1 MTAEECDGWDREA
14 PGNKIWFDNMFVE
27 INRSTRLTETGMK
40 LQQQQAVNTVQCSQV
55 PVCQNGL
62 PVDSVPEVP
71 VPVCQT
77 AEGGQDGLGLNGDG
91 DGGDGRVGRVR
102 GQPVQGRG
110 GGGEVEGV
118 VEAAP
123 DVVLLAAVD
132 DEAAGG
138 NKDRLCT
145 KNLLP
150 AKREYWKKHFNGLK
164 IVLYLLGIPPRT
176 EIILPTE
183 ALAVSTGLGGFARSV
198 NGRKYNCVFSSLSY
212 LGNMRGCT

>member
-14 PGNKIWFDNMFVE
+14 PGNKLWFDNMFVG

-62 PVDSVPEVP
+62 PVDSAVPEVP

-77 AEGGQDGLGLNGDG
+77 AAEGGHDGLGLDGDG
-91 DGGDGRVGRVR
+91 DGGDGRVGRVGR
-102 GQPVQGRG
+102 QAVQGRG

-118 VEAAP
+118 VEAAA

-138 NKDRLCT
+138 NKDRLCS
-145 KNLLP
+145 KDLLP
-150 AKREYWKKHFNGLK
+150 KREYWKNHFIGLK

-183 ALAVSTGLGGFARSV
+183 ALPVST
-198 NGRKYNCVFSSLSY
+198 
-212 LGNMRGCT
+212 

>member
-1 MTAEECDGWDREA
+1 
-14 PGNKIWFDNMFVE
+14 
-27 INRSTRLTETGMK
+27 MK

-62 PVDSVPEVP
+62 PVDSAVPEVP

-77 AEGGQDGLGLNGDG
+77 AGEGGHDGLGLNGDG
-91 DGGDGRVGRVR
+91 DGGDGRVGRVGR
-102 GQPVQGRG
+102 QAVQSRG

-118 VEAAP
+118 VEATP

-138 NKDRLCT
+138 NKDRLCS
-145 KNLLP
+145 KDLLP
-150 AKREYWKKHFNGLK
+150 KREYWKNHFIGLK

-183 ALAVSTGLGGFARSV
+183 ALPVST
-198 NGRKYNCVFSSLSY
+198 
-212 LGNMRGCT
+212 